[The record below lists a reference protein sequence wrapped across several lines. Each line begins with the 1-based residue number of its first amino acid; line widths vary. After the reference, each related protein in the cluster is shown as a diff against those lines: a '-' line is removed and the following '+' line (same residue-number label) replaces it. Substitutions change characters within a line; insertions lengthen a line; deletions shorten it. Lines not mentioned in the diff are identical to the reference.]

1 VKEVELLDVDGTV
14 KYKTMGYVSHAQRK
28 AVWASKKDGGKGN
41 PNKKSPAKMNGKKS
55 DTLYLPNKF
64 KKHQNKMI
72 DETDYDDLSKKIENY
87 NRKSVEDLQDLGK
100 IKLNKKGKPYVVN
113 RKN

>member
-1 VKEVELLDVDGTV
+1 
-14 KYKTMGYVSHAQRK
+14 
-28 AVWASKKDGGKGN
+28 
-41 PNKKSPAKMNGKKS
+41 
-55 DTLYLPNKF
+55 
-64 KKHQNKMI
+64 MI